1 FTLSHGSLVGKP
13 MGRAASPA
21 QAVALHCTGPECP
34 EVDALVGG
42 AAVQAEVQVLVV
54 SIFYRVHYFFWHPH
68 SKGQVSPHLPDHNG
82 CSDVRVGPV
91 AVSAVLGAI
100 GERCRQLVCLCVIHL
115 LVHTL
120 LEVLE
125 DDWVSLCFGIKNTSS
140 LCNADPSTP
149 PPQCHISALPQHR
162 GGQSKRPQK
171 TWV

>member
-34 EVDALVGG
+34 EVDALVGR

-54 SIFYRVHYFFWHPH
+54 SVFYRVHYFLWHPH

-82 CSDVRVGPV
+82 CTDRVGPV

-100 GERCRQLVCLCVIHL
+100 GERCRQLVCLCMIHL

-125 DDWVSLCFGIKNTSS
+125 DDLEGGGEHEN
-140 LCNADPSTP
+140 
-149 PPQCHISALPQHR
+149 ALPICHPAHPSISRFQR
-162 GGQSKRPQK
+162 TTLSKNMQK
-171 TWV
+171 PCA

>member
-54 SIFYRVHYFFWHPH
+54 SVFYRVHYFLWHPH

-82 CSDVRVGPV
+82 CTDRVGPV

-100 GERCRQLVCLCVIHL
+100 GECCRQLVCLCMIHL

-120 LEVLE
+120 LEVLK
-125 DDWVSLCFGIKNTSS
+125 DDWVSLCFGINTTSS
-140 LCNADPSTP
+140 LCNADPNPVSHFSSAST
-149 PPQCHISALPQHR
+149 
-162 GGQSKRPQK
+162 
-171 TWV
+171 